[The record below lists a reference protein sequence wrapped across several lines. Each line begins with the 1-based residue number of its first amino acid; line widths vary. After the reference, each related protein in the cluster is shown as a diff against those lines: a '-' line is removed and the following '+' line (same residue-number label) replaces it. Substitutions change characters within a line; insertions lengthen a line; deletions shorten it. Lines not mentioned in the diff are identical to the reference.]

1 MHPKLLISADE
12 LDERAREILD
22 QMDQGTFGEQEA
34 RRQLMSLA
42 FTSKVLHNAALSQAR
57 RWPKPHQWDEAY
69 EFIKSEI
76 TEVLVVSITGGPG
89 QARAHLD
96 LDRIAGGASFSGY
109 LGNFLSNTGGKV
121 GLAGRKFQSWNRW
134 NGEGRTEDGLRR
146 MNFYDD
152 DTALENAGSVM
163 FTKEQGIPTAENV
176 VPIDIVAKS
185 LRGRVKVHRHAT
197 LLMNQYELPPLRHIP
212 VKQRRRRET
221 ILAWLSEHDDSNDA
235 VLDIVRALVNNDEID
250 LGPESMVADLFS
262 HLEIAGLEAME
273 GQQDIVLRKLVEAAV
288 TARPQPRKE
297 VVVEMSRRVKGH
309 FGGSERVA
317 AKVCR
322 AWAEAIAEVD
332 GSEYRD
338 ISAPEKTDEQVDA
351 GVAAFEAEVDRRVK
365 AKFTGLGS
373 DAVQVHAALTKVFV
387 QVENDFATQAMHA

>member
-1 MHPKLLISADE
+1 MTTNNLHSKLLISADE

-22 QMDQGTFGEQEA
+22 QMNQGAFGELEA
-34 RRQLMSLA
+34 RRQLLSLA
-42 FTSKVLHNAALSQAR
+42 FTSQVLHNAAMSQAR
-57 RWPKPHQWDEAY
+57 RWDQPHQWREAY
-69 EFIKSEI
+69 EFIKSDIGEALI
-76 TEVLVVSITGGPG
+76 VPFTGGPG
-89 QARAHLD
+89 GKRPHLD
-96 LDRIAGGASFSGY
+96 LDQIAGGASLAGY
-109 LGNFLSNTGGKV
+109 LRNFLNNTGGKV
-121 GLAGRKFQSWNRW
+121 GLASRKFKSWDRW
-134 NGEGRTEDGLRR
+134 SGEGNR
-146 MNFYDD
+146 MRFYDND
-152 DTALENAGSVM
+152 AALENAGSVM
-163 FTKEQGIPTAENV
+163 FTQPQGVPTTDNV
-176 VPIDIVAKS
+176 VPIDIAAKS
-185 LRGRVKVHRHAT
+185 LRGRVKVHRHAL
-197 LLMNQYELPPLRHIP
+197 LLMNHYELPPLRHVP

-262 HLEIAGLEAME
+262 HLEIAGLEAMKD
-273 GQQDIVLRKLVEAAV
+273 QKDIVLRKLVEAAV

-297 VVVEMSRRVKGH
+297 VVVEMARRVKGN

-322 AWAEAIAEVD
+322 AWAEAISEVD